1 LGQIH
6 QPEGALIGTLVLV
19 RGSLGIF
26 NLVDLIQL
34 LGSNN
39 SRGCLLVHHPE
50 HGDCRTYFDIGRV
63 THVSYQGVEGVE
75 ALKNMLQDERGNFEF
90 LPNLAANKNSV
101 TSSLDNLLLQ
111 AIRGLEAEPNREE
124 KQVTPPNELDTPRVL
139 DMERLSQL
147 TLSSEEFSIIEKVDG
162 KRSTLGIAQ
171 ASGLPYETV
180 VHVLV
185 RLAGLGLVDIK
196 RRDVRIAQLVIGM
209 SREISGSEACIDQVI
224 VKTWERQ
231 TGRKVRG
238 VRIREASGR
247 EIVFP
252 SITRIDLGAYLLL
265 SSSTIVRFGL
275 QAGRSVLAK
284 PEH

>member
-1 LGQIH
+1 M
-6 QPEGALIGTLVLV
+6 LV

-39 SRGCLLVHHPE
+39 SRGCLLVHHPQ
-50 HGDCRTYFDIGRV
+50 HGDCRTYFDSGRV
-63 THVSYQGVEGVE
+63 THVSYQHFEGAD
-75 ALKNMLQDERGNFEF
+75 ALQSLLRDERGNFEF
-90 LPNLAANKNSV
+90 LPNLAPPKQSV

-111 AIRGLEAEPNREE
+111 AIRGLETEPAREE
-124 KQVTPPNELDTPRVL
+124 KRAPDPQELDTPRIL
-139 DMERLSQL
+139 DVDRLSQL
-147 TLSSEEFSIIEKVDG
+147 TLSAEEFSIIEKIDG
-162 KRSTLGIAQ
+162 KLSTLGIAQ
-171 ASGLPYETV
+171 ASGLAYDTV

-185 RLAGLGLVDIK
+185 RLSGLGLVEIK

-209 SREISGSEACIDQVI
+209 SREIGGTEACIDQVI
-224 VKTWERQ
+224 VRTWERQ
-231 TGRKVRG
+231 TGQKVRG

-252 SITRIDLGAYLLL
+252 AITRTDLGAYLLL

-284 PEH
+284 PVH